1 MMKQQD
7 SLNANDKSN
16 SLTQEESSLNPM
28 DVTAQSVVTDRSLNR
43 SNSSTRKHKRKSHM
57 QVDLDEEKIE
67 QETE

>member
-57 QVDLDEEKIE
+57 
-67 QETE
+67 